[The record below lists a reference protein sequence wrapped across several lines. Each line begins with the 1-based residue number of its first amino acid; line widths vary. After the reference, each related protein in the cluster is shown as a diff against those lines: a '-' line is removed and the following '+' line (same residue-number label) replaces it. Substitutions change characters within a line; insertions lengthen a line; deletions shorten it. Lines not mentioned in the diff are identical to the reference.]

1 MPFTR
6 LQRRLRENTIKPLS
20 DIATQ
25 ERGQDFDMEYTDNTA
40 GILTDECVPSTRS
53 RKRTKESNNKFDI
66 NNPVR
71 YSGMTSGKSNKQSA
85 NSDNE
90 SAC

>member
-6 LQRRLRENTIKPLS
+6 LQRRLRENTIELLS

-25 ERGQDFDMEYTDNTA
+25 DRGQDFDMEYTDNTA
-40 GILTDECVPSTRS
+40 GILTDECGPSTRS
-53 RKRTKESNNKFDI
+53 RKRAKQSSNKFDI

-71 YSGMTSGKSNKQSA
+71 SSGMTRRKSNKQSA